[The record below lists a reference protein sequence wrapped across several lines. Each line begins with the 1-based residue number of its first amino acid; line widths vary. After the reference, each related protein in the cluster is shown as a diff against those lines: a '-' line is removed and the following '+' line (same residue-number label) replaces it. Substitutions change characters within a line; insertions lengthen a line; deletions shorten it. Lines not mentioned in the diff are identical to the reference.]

1 MGVVKRVVGW
11 GSRLGGWV
19 GLVKREVGWGSRL
32 GGWVGVVNWVVG
44 WVLME
49 SRSCDHALERS

>member
-1 MGVVKRVVGW
+1 MGLVIRVVGW

-44 WVLME
+44 WVFME
-49 SRSCDHALERS
+49 SRPCNHSYERF